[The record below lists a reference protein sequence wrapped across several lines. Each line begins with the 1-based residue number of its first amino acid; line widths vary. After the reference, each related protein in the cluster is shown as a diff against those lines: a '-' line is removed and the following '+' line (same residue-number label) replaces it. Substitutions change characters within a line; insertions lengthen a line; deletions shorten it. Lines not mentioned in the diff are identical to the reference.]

1 MMSGWDLDDWI
12 IMALV
17 VLIMLAGTVYLFLHP
32 AAAVFAAW
40 CGLVTTVTGVFHFM
54 RVKDDKEKDSC

>member
-17 VLIMLAGTVYLFLHP
+17 VAILVAGTIYIFIHDSDM
-32 AAAVFAAW
+32 VFGSW
-40 CGLVTTVTGVFHFM
+40 CGLVVTVTGVFHWL
-54 RVKDDKEKDSC
+54 RIRDDKETDK